1 MVNHKKTIEKTKNI
15 YSVSYRDIIH
25 KVCNPIQTFLRQFH
39 SEPEFLGYFLFSTR
53 DPV

>member
-1 MVNHKKTIEKTKNI
+1 MVIHKKTIEKIINI

-25 KVCNPIQTFLRQFH
+25 KACNPIQTFLRQFY

-53 DPV
+53 DPM

>member
-1 MVNHKKTIEKTKNI
+1 MVSHKKTIEKIINI

-25 KVCNPIQTFLRQFH
+25 KACNPIQTFVRQFH
-39 SEPEFLGYFLFSTR
+39 SAPEFLGYFLFSIR